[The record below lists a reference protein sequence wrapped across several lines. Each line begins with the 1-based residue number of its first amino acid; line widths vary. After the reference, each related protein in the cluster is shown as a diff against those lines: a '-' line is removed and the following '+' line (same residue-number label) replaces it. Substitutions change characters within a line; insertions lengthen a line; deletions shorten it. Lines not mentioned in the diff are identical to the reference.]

1 MMSCEYL
8 RVIYCLLKYLF
19 HVFMFLSIAF
29 FKALVVLDFF
39 FFTWVLLKLCLIS
52 ELAQIYLTILID
64 FFSFIFSNLMMNSCA
79 NSHNNRLNSIYPD
92 S

>member
-8 RVIYCLLKYLF
+8 RVIYCFLKYLF

-29 FKALVVLDFF
+29 FKSLAVLDLFF
-39 FFTWVLLKLCLIS
+39 FFFLTWVLLKLCLIS

-64 FFSFIFSNLMMNSCA
+64 FFFFFFQI
-79 NSHNNRLNSIYPD
+79 
-92 S
+92 